1 MSDTPSQA
9 FGLLELIA
17 ISGELLAA
25 VLRRLPMTK
34 SYRYKVV
41 ANFKNKRLFRPF
53 LGDGVKAYRLTAAVK
68 NLLMRQA
75 PELYG
80 SGYIAQFISNYSV
93 WKNTGSSPRG
103 GSAPSFPAA
112 DIGECMK
119 AVSKPRMDLYL
130 M

>member
-1 MSDTPSQA
+1 MNDTPSQSL
-9 FGLLELIA
+9 GLLEPIA
-17 ISGELLAA
+17 ISGEFLAA

-53 LGDGVKAYRLTAAVK
+53 LSDGVKAYRLTAAVK

-80 SGYIAQFISNYSV
+80 SGYTAQFIRNYSV
-93 WKNTGSSPRG
+93 WKNAGGSPG
-103 GSAPSFPAA
+103 DGSAPTFPASPN
-112 DIGECMK
+112 
-119 AVSKPRMDLYL
+119 V
-130 M
+130 